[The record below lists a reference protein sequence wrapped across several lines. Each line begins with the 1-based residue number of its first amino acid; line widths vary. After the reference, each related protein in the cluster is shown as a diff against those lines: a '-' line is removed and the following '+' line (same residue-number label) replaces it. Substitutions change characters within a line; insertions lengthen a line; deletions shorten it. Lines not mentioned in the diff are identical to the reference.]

1 MKEKLLKMIE
11 AKKAEQKSIREKLK
25 ASEEINEVRSLGE
38 TLDKIAEE
46 LKALEEM
53 LASADEGTDEAAN
66 EEGRSAFNPI
76 GTYQVVGGTNPTPAT
91 VNVRSTKEYHE
102 QFRNYI
108 ASGVKG
114 DKLVQREAS
123 VSMSTELGILLPETT
138 QEAFLEALKEDHT
151 YLYNAVYKMHVV
163 GGVKIPIA
171 SFTATYERIVEGQVS
186 ERKKAGEI
194 TGFVQFGYNTGELRL
209 ARTLLQALLAP
220 ETFDAAFGKLLAE
233 AYAKGTSLEIL
244 KGDPAKNEMEG
255 ILTEAAKTDNG
266 RLKGH
271 IIDFTAEE
279 VVDWTA
285 WEDKF
290 FGVLPVELENGA
302 EFVMAK
308 RTYVGKLCTLQ
319 DSVGQPVNKT
329 GFDVTDKQYKF
340 NEITVKRV
348 PEILF
353 KNFDACANGEYF
365 GMYWVGQKA
374 YGINENLQVS
384 TYHYFDHET
393 NQYVDKMIFINDGKI
408 LDPEYIYLLRKKVSA

>member
-1 MKEKLLKMIE
+1 MKDKLLKMIE
-11 AKKAEQKSIREKLK
+11 AKKAEQKSIREKIK
-25 ASEEINEVRSLGE
+25 ASEDINEVRSLGE

-46 LKALEEM
+46 LKALEDM
-53 LASADEGTDEAAN
+53 LASAEDDTTDG
-66 EEGRSAFNPI
+66 EGRSAFNPM
-76 GTYQVVGGTNPTPAT
+76 GTYQVVGGTAQPTKQ
-91 VNVRSTKEYHE
+91 VDVRSTAEYHE
-102 QFRNYI
+102 QFRSYI
-108 ASGVKG
+108 ATGVMG
-114 DKLVQREAS
+114 DKLVKREAT
-123 VSMSTELGILLPETT
+123 VSTSTELGILLPETT
-138 QEAFLEALKEDHT
+138 QEAFLEALKEDFG
-151 YLYNAVYKMHVV
+151 YLYNAVYKMHVI

-186 ERKKAGEI
+186 ERKKAGEV

-244 KGDPAKNEMEG
+244 NGDPAKNEMEG
-255 ILTEAAKTDNG
+255 ILTEAAKADNG

-271 IIDFTAEE
+271 IIDFTADEIE
-279 VVDWTA
+279 DWTA

-290 FGVLPVELENGA
+290 FGILPVELENGA

-308 RTYVGKLCTLQ
+308 RTYVGKLCTLK
-319 DSVGQPVNKT
+319 DSVGQPINKT

-353 KNFDACANGEYF
+353 KHFDACANGEYF
-365 GMYWVGQKA
+365 GMYWVGKKA
-374 YGINENLQVS
+374 YAINENLQVS
-384 TYHYFDHET
+384 THHYFDHES